1 MQGSF
6 IAGGGH
12 FWKTGSGFLLGL
24 YSGRSSHSRGL
35 GDMQC
40 FHTCSLGHS
49 MGQHWEG
56 PMAGWGR
63 QLQGMGLGLC
73 IPAKCLFL
81 VWKSDYLPQSTSS
94 FPTSCVEFDKH
105 LFSFFLPSLS
115 WTVCFHVNPHQF
127 ELKNMKST
135 KNYISFSFIC
145 LILLLMVLMFWK
157 WIFKYIY
164 IWIYT
169 EPLLLDS
176 VRLVI

>member
-12 FWKTGSGFLLGL
+12 FWKTGSGFLLGS

-56 PMAGWGR
+56 PIAGWGR

-94 FPTSCVEFDKH
+94 FPTSCIEFDKH
-105 LFSFFLPSLS
+105 LFSFFLPSCSYLWQTPLAVDS
-115 WTVCFHVNPHQF
+115 SVTPYIFFCLQNHNVFAFHW
-127 ELKNMKST
+127 EAS
-135 KNYISFSFIC
+135 S
-145 LILLLMVLMFWK
+145 
-157 WIFKYIY
+157 
-164 IWIYT
+164 
-169 EPLLLDS
+169 
-176 VRLVI
+176 

>member
-12 FWKTGSGFLLGL
+12 FWKTGSGFLLGS

-105 LFSFFLPSLS
+105 LFSFFLPSCYLFVAD
-115 WTVCFHVNPHQF
+115 TTGCRF
-127 ELKNMKST
+127 
-135 KNYISFSFIC
+135 ISDTLHF
-145 LILLLMVLMFWK
+145 LLL
-157 WIFKYIY
+157 
-164 IWIYT
+164 T
-169 EPLLLDS
+169 EPQC
-176 VRLVI
+176 VRLPLRGFQLGRIGPPSY